1 MLSNSDLPDNV
12 TQQRIAITQFVN
24 NTSNL
29 HVAPTAGED
38 ADLVFNP
45 ADVAPFF
52 GYRRFDDDGA
62 SFELIASLVHHFESE
77 KFRGVD
83 ETIRLEILNCAT
95 PKLAQKVSK
104 RHMDKWRK
112 DWKSVRG
119 RVFRAGLAMQAIQNR
134 KVRIAA
140 RQAFERSMELCG
152 VKRIGGLPSVFIVSE
167 LQKFFQ
173 KPSNASCGKLGALAI
188 RGWVPGDLCAR
199 LDAVFLQDKP
209 ISATVYAGADSDP
222 IVEQWCIQNAI
233 PVRVAFA
240 DEKRIREGMAPTLIH
255 RANSMLVCI
264 PPRRKVTRAV
274 LAAIAAQRPKIKL
287 IQLTKG
293 SLTR

>member
-1 MLSNSDLPDNV
+1 MRRMLLNSDLLDNV
-12 TQQRIAITQFVN
+12 TQQRIQITHFVN
-24 NTSNL
+24 ISSNL
-29 HVAPTAGED
+29 YVASAAGED
-38 ADLVFNP
+38 AALVFNP

-83 ETIRLEILNCAT
+83 EAIRLEILNCAT
-95 PKLAQKVSK
+95 PKLAQKVAK

-152 VKRIGGLPSVFIVSE
+152 VKRIGGLPSAFIASE
-167 LQKFFQ
+167 LQTFFQ
-173 KPSNASCGKLGALAI
+173 KPSNTSCGKLGALAI
-188 RGWVPGDLCAR
+188 KGWVPGDIRAR
-199 LDAVFLQDKP
+199 LDSVFLHDKP
-209 ISATVYAGADSDP
+209 LSATVYAGADSDP
-222 IVEQWCIQNAI
+222 LVEQWCIQNAI
-233 PVRVAFA
+233 PVRIAFE
-240 DEKRIREGMAPTLIH
+240 DENESAR
-255 RANSMLVCI
+255 SW
-264 PPRRKVTRAV
+264 RRLSST
-274 LAAIAAQRPKIKL
+274 
-287 IQLTKG
+287 G
-293 SLTR
+293 STACSCACHHER